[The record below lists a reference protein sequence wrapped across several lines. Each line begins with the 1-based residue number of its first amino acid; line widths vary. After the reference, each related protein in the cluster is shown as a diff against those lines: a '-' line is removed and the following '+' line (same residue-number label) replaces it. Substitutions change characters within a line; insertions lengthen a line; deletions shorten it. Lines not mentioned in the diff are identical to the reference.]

1 MRNIVISLV
10 MMLTFSF
17 GLNKQEAQQDK
28 YYKAMDSSNEL
39 LLTAAPKKEKE
50 QKSPLRKRAH
60 KRKRKIRY
68 PSRGK

>member
-1 MRNIVISLV
+1 MKNMIIGLV
-10 MMLTFSF
+10 VMLACSF
-17 GLNKQEAQQDK
+17 GLNKQETQQDK
-28 YYKAMDSSNEL
+28 YYKAMDINNEI